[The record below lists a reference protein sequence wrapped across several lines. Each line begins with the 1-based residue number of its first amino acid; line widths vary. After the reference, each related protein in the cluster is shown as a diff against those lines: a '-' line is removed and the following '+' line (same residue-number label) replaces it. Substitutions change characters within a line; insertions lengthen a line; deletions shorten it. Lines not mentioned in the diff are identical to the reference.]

1 MERGYRL
8 PEKIIFKAPNV
19 LNQGKFILAKSMFII
34 DGYNVPRSGRCD
46 TMTYYCESTTINTD
60 FEDEELVLG
69 KYNPYLDINYSIHHV
84 SMSEIVLDVS
94 PLFCIVFTKVST
106 PGLDGRSYHAP
117 ELQEGDYP
125 GATRSGL
132 SLSEFFKNTRE
143 WSFMTEEP
151 FNSEHPHAV
160 YSKMLFD
167 TLNPPQEILDEIDAM
182 PEMHLARFLKGDE
195 NFRDY
200 VEDFPQMSEN
210 MIAWFKAKREEFP
223 RKFTSQHLEVVVI

>member
-1 MERGYRL
+1 MERESIF
-8 PEKIIFKAPNV
+8 PEKLLFRPPNV
-19 LNQGKFILAKSMFII
+19 LNEGKFLLMKSMFII

-46 TMTYYCESTTINTD
+46 NMTYSVESTTFGTE
-60 FEDEELVLG
+60 FQDEELHVGL
-69 KYNPYLDINYSIHHV
+69 YTPYLDINFSIRHIAGQAV
-84 SMSEIVLDVS
+84 VLDVA
-94 PLFCIVFTKVST
+94 PLFCIVFLRIVT
-106 PGLDGRSYHAP
+106 PGLDGRTYYAP
-117 ELQEGDYP
+117 EIQEGDYP
-125 GATRSGL
+125 AATRSGL

-143 WSFMTEEP
+143 WSFMTEKP

-182 PEMHLARFLKGDE
+182 PDMHLARFLKGDE
-195 NFRDY
+195 NFKDY

-223 RKFTSQHLEVVVI
+223 RKFTSQHLEEVII

>member
-60 FEDEELVLG
+60 FEDEELVVG
-69 KYNPYLDINYSIHHV
+69 KHNPYLDINYSVHNIAI
-84 SMSEIVLDVS
+84 SEIVLDVS

-223 RKFTSQHLEVVVI
+223 RKFTSQHLEEVVI